1 MLVTHFPPL
10 HLLCRARAQDV
21 FRVTLES
28 EMELLEVMINSVS
41 EDHSVDATLIWS
53 KTGVEGNIRVGL
65 FQVG

>member
-1 MLVTHFPPL
+1 MIQ
-10 HLLCRARAQDV
+10 LLCRARAQDV
-21 FRVTLES
+21 FRETLES